1 MKKPYRTRRC
11 LCGSLA
17 VLTAAASWTPLTVY
31 AANASSSNFDM
42 RMQVVSLT
50 GIMDVTSFREEV
62 TRGDFA
68 RMLVNASSY
77 RENLPTVAV
86 SVFADVPA
94 TNPNAI
100 YIRIAASQGWMSG
113 YLGGLFKPDETVA
126 YKDAVEAMLTMLGYT
141 DEDFFGDLSSSRL
154 SKFNDLGLN
163 ENVIRSLQNR

>member
-1 MKKPYRTRRC
+1 MKKSHHACRYV
-11 LCGSLA
+11 CGSLA
-17 VLTAAASWTPLTVY
+17 VVTAAASWTPLTVY

-42 RMQVVSLT
+42 RQQVVSLT

-94 TNPNAI
+94 NPC
-100 YIRIAASQGWMSG
+100 RTRM
-113 YLGGLFKPDETVA
+113 
-126 YKDAVEAMLTMLGYT
+126 
-141 DEDFFGDLSSSRL
+141 R
-154 SKFNDLGLN
+154 
-163 ENVIRSLQNR
+163 